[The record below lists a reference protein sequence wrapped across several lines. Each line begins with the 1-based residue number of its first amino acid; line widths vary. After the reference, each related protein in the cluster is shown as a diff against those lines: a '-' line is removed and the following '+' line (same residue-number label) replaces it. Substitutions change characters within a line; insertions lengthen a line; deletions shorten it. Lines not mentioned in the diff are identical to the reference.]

1 MEYYTIWRVY
11 KMKNINR
18 KFEFVVNGVT
28 VDTFE
33 VKELTDYEMLLDLK
47 AYCEKK
53 GGKVIE
59 VK

>member
-1 MEYYTIWRVY
+1 MN
-11 KMKNINR
+11 KINR
-18 KFEFVVNGVT
+18 KFEFVVEGVT

-33 VKELTDYEMLLDLK
+33 VIEKKDYELFLSLK
-47 AYCEKK
+47 FYCEKK

>member
-1 MEYYTIWRVY
+1 
-11 KMKNINR
+11 MKNINR

-33 VKELTDYEMLLDLK
+33 VKERIDFEMLLDLK